1 MYEMSS
7 QNTEFNGKFT
17 KLQEWD
23 LTEKTRLVMTEVLDQ
38 NTGDKRI
45 LFNKQWTKQDGKTG
59 ISKDGLTIPMS
70 LKDQVAEAIK
80 QYTA

>member
-7 QNTEFNGKFT
+7 QNVEFNGKFT
-17 KLQEWD
+17 KIKEWN

-70 LKDQVAEAIK
+70 LKDEVAEAIK